1 MIRVISWNNGAA
13 ARALSEKVSNG
24 KLLRSNCNKPI
35 PSCDFLINLGC
46 SSISRPMSGV
56 QNVLNWP
63 VSVASASSKVKTF
76 ALLGDLCPESW
87 TDKSEAEYY
96 SLQTGD
102 SIVCRTVDNGHSGA
116 GIVVVS
122 KDELLELGSLPDAH
136 LYVKAVPK
144 RREYRVHV
152 GLVNG
157 AYKII
162 DVCRKVRRASV
173 DDTDRPF
180 VWNHDN
186 DFIFQRSGVTPD
198 TVPHPVIIKAIEAFR
213 SLGLHFGAVDV
224 IVQSGG
230 PLAEAPVYVLEVNT
244 SPGMEGTTLER
255 YAEYFKAVE
264 SRSEF
269 RSWTTMPVGF
279 GEEYADE

>member
-1 MIRVISWNNGAA
+1 MIRVISWNNGAS

-24 KLLRSNCNKPI
+24 KLLLRDSNKPI

-46 SSISRPMSGV
+46 SNISRPVSNV
-56 QNVLNWP
+56 QDGLNWP
-63 VSVASASSKVKTF
+63 EAVANASSKVKTF
-76 ALLGDLCPESW
+76 ELLYDLCPESW
-87 TDKSEAEYY
+87 TDKSEAEYHA
-96 SLQTGD
+96 LQTGD
-102 SIVCRTVDNGHSGA
+102 AIVCRTVDNGHSGA

-144 RREYRVHV
+144 RREYRVHI
-152 GLVNG
+152 GLVNS

-162 DVCRKVRRASV
+162 DVCRKVHRSSV

-198 TVPHPVIIKAIEAFR
+198 TVPPLVIDKAMLAVGR
-213 SLGLHFGAVDV
+213 LGLHFGAVDV
-224 IVQSGG
+224 IVQRGG
-230 PLAEAPVYVLEVNT
+230 LLSEAPVYVLEVNT

>member
-24 KLLRSNCNKPI
+24 KLLLRNIDKPI
-35 PSCDFLINLGC
+35 PSCDLLINLGC
-46 SSISRPMSGV
+46 SSITRPMLTG
-56 QNVLNWP
+56 QCVLNRP
-63 VSVASASSKVKTF
+63 DAVTFASSKTKTF
-76 ALLGDLCPESW
+76 AMLGNLCPESW
-87 TDKSEAEYY
+87 TDKSEAEYHA
-96 SLQTGD
+96 LQTGD

-180 VWNHDN
+180 VWNHGN
-186 DFIFQRSGVTPD
+186 DFIFQRSGVTPH
-198 TVPHPVIIKAIEAFR
+198 TVPDIVISTAIEAVR
-213 SLGLHFGAVDV
+213 ALGLHFGAVDV
-224 IVQSGG
+224 IVQRGG
-230 PLAEAPVYVLEVNT
+230 LLSEAPVYVLEVNT

-264 SRSEF
+264 SRSTF
-269 RSWTTMPVGF
+269 QSWTIMPVGF
-279 GEEYADE
+279 GEEYTDE